1 MNQQARSLQ
10 HGEPAPRD
18 AAARSP
24 PPRDRRQEE
33 IYTLS
38 DYGYE
43 PAEIAR
49 RVNRPVGEV
58 ELILSLRGRG

>member
-1 MNQQARSLQ
+1 M
-10 HGEPAPRD
+10 
-18 AAARSP
+18 
-24 PPRDRRQEE
+24 
-33 IYTLS
+33 LS

-49 RVNRPVGEV
+49 RVNMPIGEV

>member
-10 HGEPAPRD
+10 HGEPAPRERG
-18 AAARSP
+18 APRA
-24 PPRDRRQEE
+24 PRDRRQEE
-33 IYTLS
+33 IYTLA

-58 ELILSLRGRG
+58 ELILSLRDRG